1 MTTFNVVGKMT
12 PRLEG
17 PHKVTG
23 NYKYTADY
31 SPEGT
36 LWGKCLRSPH
46 PHARIVS
53 IDVSKALE
61 LPGVHGVLT
70 GDDIDY
76 TALVGRKIRDQLI
89 IAKGKVRFVGERV
102 AAVAADDTDI
112 AQEALD
118 LIEVVYEELPAVYEA
133 QDALKPGAPI
143 IHENAQAYP
152 SFPKNEGAPDLPN
165 ISSYL
170 HIHHAEEDLDDV
182 FSKAHRVYEH
192 TFTTQREHHGYL
204 EANAC
209 LVSVDQATGHAD
221 VWAAVKSP
229 VAVRN
234 QSADGLGIESDLLTF
249 HPVAMGGDFGGK
261 AHPMD
266 IPIAYLL
273 SKATGR
279 PVKFAMTNT
288 EELTASNIRHPSTI
302 AMKTAVDPQGRFLAM
317 QAKACFST
325 GAYAGFKPAPDG
337 HLHGV
342 HQVGSCY
349 RIPNLD
355 VESIIAYTNTTPG
368 GHVRAPGA
376 PQAIFAVEAHVD
388 LIAKDMGI
396 DPAEI
401 RRRNLLQEGD
411 SAPTG
416 EEWVSIRAL
425 ETLEGALE
433 AAGWGQATAPNTGR
447 GISIYER
454 AAGGGDINITLD
466 VAADGKVVINSPM
479 PDPGQG
485 CYTVIAQVVAEQLG
499 IAMNDIS
506 VNITTTDGVVSDS
519 GVGASRVT
527 YVGGQAAFQ
536 ASAKI
541 RDQMT
546 EIASE
551 RLNESSDRVVWD
563 RGVRVGGRH
572 VPFAELA
579 GWSVATL
586 GHDVSAHVRFTGG
599 RPEATS
605 FSCQVADVEVDPET
619 GQVQITKMYS
629 AHDVGQ
635 IINPVGHQGQIEG
648 GTIYGLGMAVTSEL
662 ILDDGRLVTAHLGD
676 YKLPS
681 IMDLP
686 EFETVLIAKD
696 EGPAPYGGTA
706 IAEGANVP
714 APAAIANAVADAIGA
729 PILDLPITSEK
740 VLAILRKKEGK

>member
-12 PRLEG
+12 PRMEG

-23 NYKYTADY
+23 SYKYTADY

-36 LWGKCLRSPH
+36 LWGKFLRSPY

-53 IDVSKALE
+53 IDTSKALAH
-61 LPGVHGVLT
+61 PGVHAVMT

-102 AAVAADDTDI
+102 AAVAAEDTDI

-118 LIEVVYEELPAVYEA
+118 LIEVVYEELPAVFEA
-133 QDALKPGAPI
+133 EDALKPGAPI

-170 HIHHAEEDLDDV
+170 HIHHAEEDLDAV
-182 FSKAHRVYEH
+182 FAKSHRVFEQ

-204 EANAC
+204 EANVC

-234 QSADGLGIESDLLTF
+234 QSADGLGIDSDLLTF

-266 IPIAYLL
+266 IPVAYLL
-273 SKATGR
+273 SKETGR

-302 AMKTAVDPQGRFLAM
+302 TIKTGVDKDGHFLAM
-317 QAKACFST
+317 QAKAFFST

-349 RIPNLD
+349 RIRNLD

-376 PQAIFAVEAHVD
+376 PQAIFAVEGHVD
-388 LIAKDMGI
+388 LIAKEMGL

-401 RRRNLLQEGD
+401 RRRNLLREGD
-411 SAPTG
+411 TAPDG
-416 EEWVSIRAL
+416 EQWVSIRAL
-425 ETLEGALE
+425 ETMEGALK
-433 AAGWGQATAPNTGR
+433 ASGWGQAKAPNTGR
-447 GISIYER
+447 GISVYER
-454 AAGGGDINITLD
+454 AAGGGDINITLGVD
-466 VAADGKVVINSPM
+466 SGGKVVIHSPM

-499 IAMNDIS
+499 IPMADIS
-506 VNITTTDGVVSDS
+506 VNTTTTDGITSDS

-551 RLNESSDRVVWD
+551 RLNESSDRVIWD
-563 RGVRVGGRH
+563 RGVRVGTRH
-572 VPFAELA
+572 IPFVELA
-579 GWSVATL
+579 GWSVETL
-586 GHDVSAHVRFTGG
+586 GQDMSAHVRFSGG
-599 RPEATS
+599 KPEATS

-619 GQVQITKMYS
+619 GQVLITKMYS
-629 AHDVGQ
+629 SHDVGQ

-662 ILDDGRLVTAHLGD
+662 ILDEGRLVTAHLGD

-686 EFETVLIAKD
+686 EFETILIEKD

-729 PILDLPITSEK
+729 PILDLPITAEK
-740 VLAILRKKEGK
+740 VLAILRAKAAK